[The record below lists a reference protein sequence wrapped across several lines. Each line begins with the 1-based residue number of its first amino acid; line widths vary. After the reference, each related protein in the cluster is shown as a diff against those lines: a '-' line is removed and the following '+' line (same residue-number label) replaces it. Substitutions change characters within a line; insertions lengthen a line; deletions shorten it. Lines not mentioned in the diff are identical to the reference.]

1 MASKCLTQ
9 AQVDNLTKFVQPY
22 WHDETKCAAEVA
34 MGVIKEQQDEISAL
48 RSQLETSKADSLFW
62 QGQVAKLRQHLE
74 QIKYVLGDQP
84 SADKVLD
91 TMRVVHDNAKLTEF
105 VGKALMDTYERN
117 VKSMVKPK
125 PDWKSAAE

>member
-1 MASKCLTQ
+1 MTAEQVAHLTQ
-9 AQVDNLTKFVQPY
+9 FVQPY

-34 MGVIKEQQDEISAL
+34 MGVIEKQQTEIAAL
-48 RSQLETSKADSLFW
+48 RSLLEKAEDDSVFW
-62 QGQVAKLRQHLE
+62 RRQVAKLRQHLE

-117 VKSMVKPK
+117 VKPK
-125 PDWKSAAE
+125 PE